1 MPDEK
6 HFGLSR
12 RELDEQLR
20 WLLVKPLPKDP
31 DRLIE
36 ALGRIFVTLISKN
49 NEALARSVA
58 ERDRTDLP
66 GHA

>member
-58 ERDRTDLP
+58 ERDRTDMP

>member
-1 MPDEK
+1 VTDEK

-12 RELDEQLR
+12 RELEEAWR

-31 DRLIE
+31 DKLVE
-36 ALGRIFVTLISKN
+36 ALGRMMVTLICRN

-58 ERDRTDLP
+58 ERDRTDMP